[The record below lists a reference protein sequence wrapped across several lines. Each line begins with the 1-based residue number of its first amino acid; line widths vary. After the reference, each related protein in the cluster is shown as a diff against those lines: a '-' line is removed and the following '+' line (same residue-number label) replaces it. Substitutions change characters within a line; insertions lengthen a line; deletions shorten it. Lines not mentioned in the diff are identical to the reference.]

1 MIKKVLIGTAITAV
15 LGTFVFGRSFFS
27 YARTMGASVRDAVRS
42 EVPLDFEVN
51 RARRLVESL
60 MPDIRKCMHVIA
72 EQQVEVEH
80 FTGEVDRKTGE
91 LARQKKSILA
101 LRADLK
107 RGDGTYV
114 YAGHSY
120 TSDEVRHDLAQR
132 FARYKV
138 AAASLERD
146 QKILTARKSSLRA
159 NEEKLDKMMAARQEL
174 QVQVA
179 QLEARLKTLQ
189 AAQTVSTLKFDD
201 SRLTRAQKLIRRLN
215 KQLDVEQRLLDS
227 EGRFTG
233 LIPVDAPTEP
243 GTEGVTDDIDNYF
256 GSADASAEETETE
269 PAGV

>member
-15 LGTFVFGRSFFS
+15 IGTFVFGRDVLS
-27 YARTMGASVRDAVRS
+27 YARTAGSSIRDAVRS

-51 RARRLVESL
+51 RARRMVQNL

-80 FTGEVDRKTGE
+80 SSDEVDRKTGE
-91 LARQKKSILA
+91 LDRQKKTILA
-101 LRADLK
+101 LRSDLK
-107 RGDGTYV
+107 RGGSFV
-114 YAGHSY
+114 YSGRNY
-120 TSDEVRHDLAQR
+120 TSDEVRRDLAQR

-138 AAASLERD
+138 AVASLERD
-146 QKILTARKSSLRA
+146 RKILVARKTSLRA

-201 SRLTRAQKLIRRLN
+201 SRLTRAQKLISQLN

-233 LIPVDAPTEP
+233 LIPVDTPAEP
-243 GTEGVTDDIDNYF
+243 GAAGVADDIDNYF
-256 GSADASAEETETE
+256 GSASGSSEGTTTE
-269 PAGV
+269 PAGL

>member
-15 LGTFVFGRSFFS
+15 IGTFVFGRAFFS
-27 YARTMGASVRDAVRS
+27 YAQTVGVSVRDAVKS

-51 RARRLVESL
+51 RARRMVQNL

-80 FTGEVDRKTGE
+80 FSSEIDRKTGE
-91 LARQKKSILA
+91 IARQKQTILA
-101 LRADLK
+101 LRTDLK
-107 RGDGTYV
+107 RGGGSYV
-114 YAGHSY
+114 YAGRSY
-120 TSDEVRHDLAQR
+120 TLDEVRRDLAQR

-138 AAASLERD
+138 AVASLERD
-146 QKILTARKSSLRA
+146 RKILAARKTSLRA
-159 NEEKLDKMMAARQEL
+159 NEEKLDKMMSARQEL

-201 SRLTRAQKLIRRLN
+201 SRLTRAQKLIRQLN

-233 LIPVDAPTEP
+233 LIPVDTPAEP
-243 GTEGVTDDIDNYF
+243 GAEGIADDIDNYF
-256 GSADASAEETETE
+256 GSTDGSTEGTTIK
-269 PAGV
+269 PAGL